1 MTFGIF
7 RSVKKIIFSSLASF
21 CFFPF
26 LYADAMASDCTQ
38 ISNDKNRLACYD
50 SIFMEKPKD
59 REVER
64 VIQIDKP
71 PPKILKK
78 DSAPQVKARE
88 EFGLPK
94 KLIEDSKKISLKARI
109 TSVKQLSNKKVNI
122 QLDNGQTWR
131 TVETLNRGEL
141 SKLKGSNDIEINEA
155 LISGF
160 VLKVEGK
167 KLSIRV
173 RRIK

>member
-1 MTFGIF
+1 M
-7 RSVKKIIFSSLASF
+7 KKIIFSSFAALSF
-21 CFFPF
+21 FSF
-26 LYADAMASDCTQ
+26 LHADAMVNDCTQ
-38 ISNDKNRLACYD
+38 ISNDKKRLACYD
-50 SIFMEKPKD
+50 SIFMEKPKE

-64 VIQIDKP
+64 IIQIDKS

-78 DSAPQVKARE
+78 DMPPQAKAKE

-94 KLIEDSKKISLKARI
+94 KLKEDSKKISLKARI
-109 TSVKQLSNKKVNI
+109 ISVKQLSNKKVSI

-141 SKLKGSNDIEINEA
+141 SKLKGSNEVEINEA

>member
-1 MTFGIF
+1 M
-7 RSVKKIIFSSLASF
+7 KKIIFSSFAALSF
-21 CFFPF
+21 FSF
-26 LYADAMASDCTQ
+26 LHADAMVNDCTQ
-38 ISNDKNRLACYD
+38 ISNDKKRLACYD
-50 SIFMEKPKD
+50 SIFMEKPKE

-64 VIQIDKP
+64 IIQIDKS

-78 DSAPQVKARE
+78 DMPPQAKAKE

-94 KLIEDSKKISLKARI
+94 KLKEDSKKISLKARI
-109 TSVKQLSNKKVNI
+109 ISVKQFSNKKVSI

-141 SKLKGSNDIEINEA
+141 SKLKGSNEVEINDA

>member
-1 MTFGIF
+1 
-7 RSVKKIIFSSLASF
+7 
-21 CFFPF
+21 
-26 LYADAMASDCTQ
+26 
-38 ISNDKNRLACYD
+38 
-50 SIFMEKPKD
+50 MEKPKE
-59 REVER
+59 REFER
-64 VIQIDKP
+64 VIEIDKP

-78 DSAPQVKARE
+78 DSPPQVKARE
-88 EFGLPK
+88 EFGLQK
-94 KLIEDSKKISLKARI
+94 KLLEDSKKINLKARI
-109 TSVKQLSNKKVNI
+109 ISVKQLSNKKVNI
-122 QLDNGQTWR
+122 QLDNGQTWK

>member
-1 MTFGIF
+1 M
-7 RSVKKIIFSSLASF
+7 KKIIFSSFAALSF
-21 CFFPF
+21 FSF
-26 LYADAMASDCTQ
+26 LVADAIPNDCTQ
-38 ISNDKNRLACYD
+38 ISNDKKRLACYD
-50 SIFMEKPKD
+50 NIFMEQPKEG
-59 REVER
+59 EVER
-64 VIQIDKP
+64 NIQIDKQQ
-71 PPKILKK
+71 PKISQK
-78 DSAPQVKARE
+78 DSPPQVKARE

-109 TSVKQLSNKKVNI
+109 VSVKQLSNKKVSV
-122 QLDNGQTWR
+122 QLNNGQTWR
-131 TVETLNRGEL
+131 TVEALNRGQL
-141 SKLKGSNDIEINEA
+141 SKLKGSNNIEINEA

>member
-1 MTFGIF
+1 M
-7 RSVKKIIFSSLASF
+7 KKIIFSSFLALSF
-21 CFFPF
+21 FSF
-26 LYADAMASDCTQ
+26 LHADAIAKDCTQ
-38 ISNDKNRLACYD
+38 ISNDKKRLACYD
-50 SIFMEKPKD
+50 SIFMEKPKE

-64 VIQIDKP
+64 IIDIDKP
-71 PPKILKK
+71 QPKILKK
-78 DSAPQVKARE
+78 DMPPQAKVKE

-94 KLIEDSKKISLKARI
+94 KLTDDAKKITLKAKI
-109 TSVKQLSNKKVNI
+109 ISVKQLSNKKASI
-122 QLDNGQTWR
+122 QLDNGQTWT
-131 TVETLNRGEL
+131 TVATVNRGEL
-141 SKLKGSNDIEINEA
+141 SKLKGSNNIEINEA

>member
-1 MTFGIF
+1 M
-7 RSVKKIIFSSLASF
+7 KKIIFSSFAALSF
-21 CFFPF
+21 FSF
-26 LYADAMASDCTQ
+26 LNADAIANDCTQ
-38 ISNDKNRLACYD
+38 ISNDKKRLACYD
-50 SIFMEKPKD
+50 SIFMEEPKEG
-59 REVER
+59 EVER
-64 VIQIDKP
+64 IIQIDKP
-71 PPKILKK
+71 QPKILQK
-78 DSAPQVKARE
+78 DSSPRVKVRE

-109 TSVKQLSNKKVNI
+109 VSVKQLSNKKVSV
-122 QLDNGQTWR
+122 QLNNGQTWR
-131 TVETLNRGEL
+131 TVEALNRGQL
-141 SKLKGSNDIEINEA
+141 SKLKGSNNIEINEA

>member
-1 MTFGIF
+1 M
-7 RSVKKIIFSSLASF
+7 KKIIFSSFAALSF
-21 CFFPF
+21 FSF
-26 LYADAMASDCTQ
+26 LHADAIANDCTQ
-38 ISNDKNRLACYD
+38 ISNDEKRLACYD
-50 SIFMEKPKD
+50 SIFMEEPKES
-59 REVER
+59 EVER
-64 VIQIDKP
+64 IIQIDKP
-71 PPKILKK
+71 QPKISQK
-78 DSAPQVKARE
+78 DSPPQVKARE

-109 TSVKQLSNKKVNI
+109 VSVKQLSNKKVSV

-131 TVETLNRGEL
+131 TIEAHNRGQL
-141 SKLKGSNDIEINEA
+141 SKLKGSNNIEINEA

>member
-1 MTFGIF
+1 M
-7 RSVKKIIFSSLASF
+7 KKIIFSSFAALSF
-21 CFFPF
+21 FSF
-26 LYADAMASDCTQ
+26 LVADAIPNDCTQ
-38 ISNDKNRLACYD
+38 ISNDKKRLACYD
-50 SIFMEKPKD
+50 NIFMEQPKEG
-59 REVER
+59 EVER
-64 VIQIDKP
+64 NIQIDKQQ
-71 PPKILKK
+71 PKISQK
-78 DSAPQVKARE
+78 DSPPQVKARE

-109 TSVKQLSNKKVNI
+109 VSVKQLSNKKVSI
-122 QLDNGQTWR
+122 QLNNGQTWR
-131 TVETLNRGEL
+131 TVEALNRGQL
-141 SKLKGSNDIEINEA
+141 SKLKGSNNIEINEA

>member
-1 MTFGIF
+1 M
-7 RSVKKIIFSSLASF
+7 KKIIFSSFASLS
-21 CFFPF
+21 FFSF
-26 LYADAMASDCTQ
+26 LHADAMVNDCTQ
-38 ISNDKNRLACYD
+38 ISNDKKRLACYD
-50 SIFMEKPKD
+50 SIFMEKPKE

-64 VIQIDKP
+64 IIQIDKS

-78 DSAPQVKARE
+78 DMPPQAKAKE

-94 KLIEDSKKISLKARI
+94 KLKEDSKKISLKARI
-109 TSVKQLSNKKVNI
+109 ISVKQLSNKKVSI

-141 SKLKGSNDIEINEA
+141 SKLKGSNEVEINEA

>member
-1 MTFGIF
+1 M
-7 RSVKKIIFSSLASF
+7 VN
-21 CFFPF
+21 
-26 LYADAMASDCTQ
+26 DCTQ
-38 ISNDKNRLACYD
+38 ISNDKKRLACYD
-50 SIFMEKPKD
+50 SIFMEKPKE

-64 VIQIDKP
+64 IIQIDKS

-78 DSAPQVKARE
+78 DMPPQAKAKE

-94 KLIEDSKKISLKARI
+94 KLKEDSKKISLKARI
-109 TSVKQLSNKKVNI
+109 ISVKQLSNKKVSI

-141 SKLKGSNDIEINEA
+141 SKLKGSNEVEINEA

>member
-1 MTFGIF
+1 M
-7 RSVKKIIFSSLASF
+7 KKIIFSSFAALSF
-21 CFFPF
+21 FSF
-26 LYADAMASDCTQ
+26 LVADAIPNDCTQ
-38 ISNDKNRLACYD
+38 ISNDKKRLACYD
-50 SIFMEKPKD
+50 NIFMEEPKEG
-59 REVER
+59 EVER
-64 VIQIDKP
+64 NIQIDKP
-71 PPKILKK
+71 QPKISQK
-78 DSAPQVKARE
+78 DSPPQVKARE

-109 TSVKQLSNKKVNI
+109 VSVKQLSNKKVSV
-122 QLDNGQTWR
+122 QLNNGQTWR
-131 TVETLNRGEL
+131 TVEALNRGQL
-141 SKLKGSNDIEINEA
+141 SKLKGSNNIEISEA

>member
-1 MTFGIF
+1 MRKLILLLIF
-7 RSVKKIIFSSLASF
+7 IQLVFQGCFSYKTVKYS
-21 CFFPF
+21 
-26 LYADAMASDCTQ
+26 Q
-38 ISNDKNRLACYD
+38 ISNDKKRLACYD
-50 SIFMEKPKD
+50 SIFMEKPKE

-64 VIQIDKP
+64 IIQTDKP
-71 PPKILKK
+71 PSKISKK
-78 DSAPQVKARE
+78 DMPPQAKVGE

>member
-1 MTFGIF
+1 M
-7 RSVKKIIFSSLASF
+7 KKIIFSLFAALSF
-21 CFFPF
+21 FSF
-26 LYADAMASDCTQ
+26 LNADAIVNDCTQ
-38 ISNDKNRLACYD
+38 ISNDKKRLACYD
-50 SIFMEKPKD
+50 SIFMEKPKE

-64 VIQIDKP
+64 IIQTDKP
-71 PPKILKK
+71 PSKISKK
-78 DSAPQVKARE
+78 DMPPQAKVGE

-109 TSVKQLSNKKVNI
+109 ISVKQLSNKKVSI

-131 TVETLNRGEL
+131 TVETLNRGEF
-141 SKLKGSNDIEINEA
+141 SKLKGSNNIEINEA

-160 VLKVEGK
+160 VLRVEGK

>member
-1 MTFGIF
+1 M
-7 RSVKKIIFSSLASF
+7 KKIIFSSFAALSF
-21 CFFPF
+21 FSF
-26 LYADAMASDCTQ
+26 LHADAIVNDCTQ
-38 ISNDKNRLACYD
+38 ISNDKKRLACYD
-50 SIFMEKPKD
+50 SIFMEKPKE
-59 REVER
+59 RVVER
-64 VIQIDKP
+64 IIEIDKP

-78 DSAPQVKARE
+78 DPPPQVKAKE

-109 TSVKQLSNKKVNI
+109 VSVKQLSNKKVSV
-122 QLDNGQTWR
+122 QLNNGQTWR
-131 TVETLNRGEL
+131 TVEALNRGQL
-141 SKLKGSNDIEINEA
+141 SKLKGSNNIEINEA

>member
-1 MTFGIF
+1 MG
-7 RSVKKIIFSSLASF
+7 
-21 CFFPF
+21 
-26 LYADAMASDCTQ
+26 SDCTQ

-59 REVER
+59 SEVER